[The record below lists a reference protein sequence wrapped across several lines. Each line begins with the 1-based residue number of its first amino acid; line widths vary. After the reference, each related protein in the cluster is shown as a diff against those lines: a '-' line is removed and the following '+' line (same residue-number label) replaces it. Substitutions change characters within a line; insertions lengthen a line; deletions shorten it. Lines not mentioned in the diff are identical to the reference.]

1 MKENCTKTKK
11 ELANMFETNI
21 ETGLEVQE
29 AKERL
34 LKNGLNE
41 IPKGKVTHW
50 LVIFLKTLME
60 PLQLILIAAAII
72 SVFTSLVASGWEVSA
87 DNFIDFIVIICIVI
101 IDGVLETVQEV
112 KARKS
117 MESLKSFTKPKAVV
131 IRSGHQQEIDA
142 SDIVVGDLIVL
153 EAGKYVPADLILVET
168 SELMVDESILSGESV
183 PVFKTSKPLE
193 KETSIL
199 GDMKN
204 AVFMSTFTTAG
215 RGIGLVVKTGSQTEI
230 GKIAQSINENDESK
244 TPLEKKLIKFSYWI
258 ALLAFSIGIL
268 VFLTMYLKGKPEF
281 WPSYLMVS
289 ITLAIGVIPECLA
302 AVVSISLSFSTK
314 RMARENVIVKK
325 LASVETLGSVNVICT
340 DKTGT
345 LTVNRMTIK
354 KIMHDNKVSSSDD
367 YLNAKKTD
375 QDKLFIQS
383 LVLPNDSVT
392 EGKERI
398 GDPTELALV
407 DFAELAGID
416 EQEAREKFLR
426 IDEIPFDSER
436 KLMTT
441 VNKINDKPTTFTKG
455 AVDQI
460 LKVCDRIYIDNKIRK
475 ITENDIEVILKQADE
490 LSQQALR
497 ILGFAYNQNYDQI
510 KNKNQLETNLIY
522 LGAVA
527 MIDPVRQSAID
538 AVREAHEAGINVVMI
553 TGDHATTALAIA
565 KDLNLA
571 FSEYEVMSSD
581 RLELMSDLE
590 LSRVISQIK
599 VFARVNPE
607 HKVRIVKAL
616 QEKGNIV
623 SMTGDGVNDA
633 PSLSRADIGVAMGIT
648 GTDVAKQ
655 ASDVILTDDNF
666 KTIIKGVGEGRNVY
680 QKIRRAITFVISV
693 NIANVLAIFI
703 LSLINDI
710 SPVEATNILWINLII
725 ESVLAITIGMGP
737 NDNSLMKIK
746 PKLGKSSLFD
756 GVWKPMF
763 KICLF
768 STSAA
773 IAGFYLGMA
782 FTPSE
787 LYSDRYAS
795 WYELLKSTDASLQE
809 RVQVMT
815 FGRTS
820 MFLVMTI
827 SPCFYVNF
835 IKLSN
840 WKSSKK
846 IQFNPNLPLVFAS
859 IFAGCLNII
868 VLFIPGLNSV
878 VLLLNPISSWNAHN
892 WYLIPA
898 AVGISIIPGIL
909 ILTTDA
915 IVFFSYHLLPKSWE
929 RNRRIAIEFVE
940 NDKKKTVKK
949 VNSVVEK
956 DKKNI

>member
-1 MKENCTKTKK
+1 MKENCTKSKT
-11 ELANMFETNI
+11 ELSKIFKTNL
-21 ETGLEVQE
+21 ENGLEVEE
-29 AKERL
+29 AEKRL
-34 LKNGLNE
+34 LENGPNE

-60 PLQLILIAAAII
+60 PLQLILLAAAII
-72 SVFTSLVASGWEVSA
+72 SVFTSLVASNWEVSA

-117 MESLKSFTKPKAVV
+117 MDSLKSFTKPRAVV

-153 EAGKYVPADLILVET
+153 EAGKYVPADLIMIET

-183 PVFKTSKPLE
+183 PVFKTSNPLE

-204 AVFMSTFTTAG
+204 AAFMSTFTTAG
-215 RGIGLVVKTGSQTEI
+215 RGIGMVVRTGSQTEI
-230 GKIAQSINENDESK
+230 GKIAESINENDESK

-258 ALLAFSIGIL
+258 ALLAFLIGIF
-268 VFLTMYLKGKPEF
+268 VFLTMFLKGNPQF

-354 KIMHDNKVSSSDD
+354 KIMHDNKILSSEE
-367 YLNAKKTD
+367 YLKLKKNE
-375 QDKLFIQS
+375 QKKLFLQS

-416 EQEAREKFLR
+416 EQEARDKWER

-441 VNKINDKPTTFTKG
+441 VNKIDGKPTTFTKG
-455 AVDQI
+455 AVDEI
-460 LKVCDRIYIDNKIRK
+460 LKVCDRIYINNEIRK
-475 ITENDIEVILKQADE
+475 ITQADIEIILKQADE

-497 ILGFAYNQNYDQI
+497 ILGFAYHQNY
-510 KNKNQLETNLIY
+510 KNSNDKSNLEKKLIY
-522 LGAVA
+522 VGSVA

-538 AVREAHEAGINVVMI
+538 AVREAHDAGINVVMI

-565 KDLNLA
+565 RDLNLA

-590 LSRVISQIK
+590 LSRIITQIK

-710 SPVEATNILWINLII
+710 SPVEATNILWINLIV

-737 NDNSLMKIK
+737 NDQSLMKIK
-746 PKLGKSSLFD
+746 PKLGKNSLFE

-763 KICLF
+763 KICAF
-768 STSAA
+768 STAAA
-773 IAGFYLGMA
+773 IAGFYMGMS

-787 LYSDRYAS
+787 LYADRYSS
-795 WYELLKSTDASLQE
+795 WYELLKSTDATLQE
-809 RVQVMT
+809 RVAVMT
-815 FGRTS
+815 FGRTA

-840 WKSSKK
+840 WKVSKK

-859 IFAGCLNII
+859 IFAACLNII

-878 VLLLNPISSWNAHN
+878 VLLLNPISSWNSNN
-892 WYLIPA
+892 WYLILA
-898 AVGISIIPGIL
+898 SIGIAIIPGIL
-909 ILTTDA
+909 ILSTDA
-915 IVFFSYHLLPKSWE
+915 IVFFTYHWLPKSWE
-929 RNRRIAIEFVE
+929 RNRRIATEFVE
-940 NDKKKTVKK
+940 KDKIKTVKK

-956 DKKNI
+956 DKKIN